1 MFLQVDKA
9 TSARDELLFLLI
21 FLVSD
26 NFDDNR

>member
-9 TSARDELLFLLI
+9 TSVRDEFLFLLS